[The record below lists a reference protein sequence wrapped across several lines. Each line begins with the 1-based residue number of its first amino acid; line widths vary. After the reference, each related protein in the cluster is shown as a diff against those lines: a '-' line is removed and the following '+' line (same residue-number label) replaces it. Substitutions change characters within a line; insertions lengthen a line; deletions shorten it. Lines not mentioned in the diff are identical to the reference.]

1 MAKEKRSP
9 QSNLNKNLESMLSN
23 SKLRHFVR
31 WFTDGQDESKW
42 EQLSKNYFNNISLDK
57 AKELYLEKKDVQDA
71 ILYVT
76 KFQKDLNLVKIYNS
90 MMKKAIEGDT
100 NAATWIIKF
109 SESDFFDNK
118 EDKLKK
124 LTSRL
129 KLNFEDNN
137 NE

>member
-1 MAKEKRSP
+1 M
-9 QSNLNKNLESMLSN
+9 
-23 SKLRHFVR
+23 
-31 WFTDGQDESKW
+31 
-42 EQLSKNYFNNISLDK
+42 
-57 AKELYLEKKDVQDA
+57 QDA

>member
-57 AKELYLEKKDVQDA
+57 AKELYLEKKMCRM
-71 ILYVT
+71 LYYMLLSF
-76 KFQKDLNLVKIYNS
+76 KRI
-90 MMKKAIEGDT
+90 
-100 NAATWIIKF
+100 
-109 SESDFFDNK
+109 
-118 EDKLKK
+118 
-124 LTSRL
+124 
-129 KLNFEDNN
+129 
-137 NE
+137 

>member
-1 MAKEKRSP
+1 MAKERSP
-9 QSNLNKNLESMLSN
+9 QSDLNKKLESMLSN
-23 SKLRHFVR
+23 AKLRHFVR

-90 MMKKAIEGDT
+90 MMKKAMEGDV
-100 NAATWIIKF
+100 NSATWVIKF
-109 SESDFFDNK
+109 SESAFFDGDK
-118 EDKLKK
+118 EDKFKK
-124 LTSRL
+124 LTDKL
-129 KLNFEDNN
+129 KTKFEDN
-137 NE
+137 EDE

>member
-1 MAKEKRSP
+1 MAKERSH
-9 QSNLNKNLESMLSN
+9 QSDLNKNLESMLSN

-42 EQLSKNYFNNISLDK
+42 EQLSNNYFNNISLDK

-90 MMKKAIEGDT
+90 MMKKAMEGDT
-100 NAATWIIKF
+100 TAATWIIKF
-109 SESDFFDNK
+109 SESDFFDDR

-124 LTSRL
+124 ITSKL
-129 KLNFEDNN
+129 KLKFEDDD

>member
-1 MAKEKRSP
+1 MAKERSP
-9 QSNLNKNLESMLSN
+9 QSDLNKNLESMLSN
-23 SKLRHFVR
+23 AKLRHFVR

-90 MMKKAIEGDT
+90 MMKKAMEGDV
-100 NAATWIIKF
+100 NSATWVAKF
-109 SESDFFDNK
+109 SDSAFFDDDK
-118 EDKLKK
+118 EDKFKK
-124 LTSRL
+124 LTSKL
-129 KLNFEDNN
+129 KLNFEDNDD
-137 NE
+137 E